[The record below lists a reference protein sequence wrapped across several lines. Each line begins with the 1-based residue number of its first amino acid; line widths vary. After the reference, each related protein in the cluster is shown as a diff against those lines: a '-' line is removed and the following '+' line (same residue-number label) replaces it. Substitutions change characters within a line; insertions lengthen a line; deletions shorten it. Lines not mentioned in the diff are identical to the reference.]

1 MGTFTRDN
9 TEIAISIEGVG
20 QQHRAVAGGMSIALE
35 HWGAGLDT
43 SEMFADL
50 PGGAC
55 QEAHFGYVLTGA
67 ATVTY
72 SDGGSERLRGRS
84 GLLPASGPQRP
95 HRRGRRVRGVH
106 PGERHSGHQHPRG
119 VVRGRP
125 HDLGLACDCPEGR
138 RCPKREAPGG

>member
-35 HWGAGLDT
+35 RWGAGLDT
-43 SEMFADL
+43 TEMFADL

-55 QEAHFGYVLTGA
+55 QEPHFGYVLTGA
-67 ATVTY
+67 ATVTLHRRRVRAAR
-72 SDGGSERLRGRS
+72 SRS

-106 PGERHSGHQHPRG
+106 PANDTPGINTLELWSPPWPSRKTRT
-119 VVRGRP
+119 
-125 HDLGLACDCPEGR
+125 LAN
-138 RCPKREAPGG
+138 